1 MRLRATCGLR
11 LCIVLL
17 AACASSPPP
26 EAQTPPPASFAPAAP
41 DRAAAQP
48 NVAPPQVDAEPCPRT
63 LVLDATQLAQEAACL
78 LAEYV
83 RIDTTNPPGNELPA
97 AQFLQRVLAREG
109 IHAQIF
115 ESAPGRANLI
125 ARLEGQSDKALGLLH
140 HMDVV
145 PATASE
151 WSVPPLD
158 ATVRDGF
165 LWGRGSLDNKGGGI
179 AHLLTVVMMKR
190 LNVTPP
196 RDIVLIAV
204 ADEEAGGGMGA
215 RFMLDKHLA
224 LFQGIEFVLNEGGA
238 ILEPAPGKLA
248 YNIELAQK
256 APLWVKL
263 TSRGKSGHGAIPNPA
278 SAVPKLVRAL
288 ARLEAHQFPDV
299 VRPEVQ
305 ALFAAKAASLSEPL
319 REGARDLEKA
329 LKRPAFRAAFLKEPG
344 NVALVRNTISITMLS
359 GSDKENVVPP
369 EASAVLDMRL
379 LPGQDPNAVIEEL
392 KRVMAEPDI
401 EISTILSWQAHASSK
416 DTALYRAIEAFAQKT
431 HPGAPVMANV
441 LFGFTDCN
449 AFRAKGI
456 TCYGFWPMKLPPD
469 ALGRVHGKDERMG
482 IAALGE
488 AIAALHGLALSL

>member
-1 MRLRATCGLR
+1 
-11 LCIVLL
+11 
-17 AACASSPPP
+17 
-26 EAQTPPPASFAPAAP
+26 
-41 DRAAAQP
+41 
-48 NVAPPQVDAEPCPRT
+48 
-63 LVLDATQLAQEAACL
+63 L

-83 RIDTTNPPGNELPA
+83 RIDTTNPPGNELLS

-109 IHAQIF
+109 ITAQIV

-125 ARLEGQSDKALGLLH
+125 ARLEGASDKALGLLH

-179 AHLLTVVMMKR
+179 VHLMTVLMMKR
-190 LNVTPP
+190 LSVTPP
-196 RDIVLIAV
+196 RDIVFIAV

-215 RFMLDKHLA
+215 RYMLDKHKA
-224 LFQGIEFVLNEGGA
+224 LFGELEYVLNEGGA

-248 YNIELAQK
+248 YNVELAQK

-263 TSRGKSGHGAIPNPA
+263 TSRGKSGHGAMPNPA

-288 ARLEAHQFPDV
+288 ARLEAYQFPVV

-305 ALFAAKAASLSEPL
+305 ALFAAKAATLPEPL
-319 REGARDLEKA
+319 REGARDLGKA
-329 LKRPAFRAAFLKEPG
+329 LKKPAFRDAFLKEPG
-344 NVALVRNTISITMLS
+344 NMALVRNTISITMLK

-369 EASAVLDMRL
+369 EASAVMDMRL
-379 LPGQDPNAVIEEL
+379 LPGEDPAKVIEEL

-401 EISTILSWQAHASSK
+401 EISTLLSWQAHASSK
-416 DTALYRAIEAFAQKT
+416 DTALYRAIEALAAKT

-449 AFRAKGI
+449 AFRAHGI
-456 TCYGFWPMKLPPD
+456 TCYGFLPLKLPPD
-469 ALGRVHGKDERMG
+469 ALGRVHGKDERVEV
-482 IAALGE
+482 ASLGE
-488 AIAALHGLALSL
+488 ATVQLHALALSL